1 MTTRRTTGNR
11 RRASSSPARHHLME
25 LNVRTASIKRQRRNK
40 VNGLLWKVSAVVIV
54 VALLAVTARL
64 AAEKFFFKNAEY
76 SLRHLVTHL
85 NGVMSEEEL
94 IELTGLAQG
103 KNIFSFDLEKA
114 NRKLAAL
121 PEVRSVS
128 MERILPD
135 TIEVGLER
143 RKPVFLFAT
152 PGAEGEEVDETFVP
166 GKTYLCDRD
175 GVMMQ
180 PARLDDIY
188 MHLPVL
194 KGVDVS
200 GAIPGQHLQSESL
213 ATAIRL
219 QQALSE
225 LPQETFSIRTV
236 DVTKPYA
243 AVVTDASNARYTFGT
258 LGNQDLP
265 AQLERLRKLLDHCQ
279 ETGRKIDTANLML
292 SRNTPVTFVLT
303 TESRSTK
310 ITPVTTSKKSARH

>member
-11 RRASSSPARHHLME
+11 RRATRSPSRHHLME
-25 LNVRTASIKRQRRNK
+25 LNVRTASIKRQRRSR
-40 VNGLLWKVSAVVIV
+40 VSGLLWKVSAVVIV
-54 VALLAVTARL
+54 VALLAVIARL

-94 IELTGLAQG
+94 VGLTGLAQG
-103 KNIFSFDLEKA
+103 KNIFSFDLELA

-143 RKPVFLFAT
+143 RKPVFLFAA
-152 PGAEGEEVDETFVP
+152 PGAEGEEVSETFVP

-180 PARLDDIY
+180 PPRLDDIY
-188 MHLPVL
+188 LHLPVL
-194 KGVDVS
+194 KGINVTE
-200 GAIPGQHLQSESL
+200 AIPGQRLKSESL

-303 TESRSTK
+303 PESRSNK
-310 ITPVTTSKKSARH
+310 ITPVSTSKKTARH

>member
-11 RRASSSPARHHLME
+11 RRATRSPARYHLME

-40 VNGLLWKVSAVVIV
+40 VSGLLWKVSAVVIV
-54 VALLAVTARL
+54 VALLAVTVRF
-64 AAEKFFFKNAEY
+64 AAEKFFFKNDEY
-76 SLRHLVTHL
+76 SLKHIVTHL

-94 IELTGLAQG
+94 VELTGFAQG

-143 RKPVFLFAT
+143 RKPIFLFAAS
-152 PGAEGEEVDETFVP
+152 GAEGEGAGETFVP

-188 MHLPVL
+188 LHLPVL
-194 KGVDVS
+194 KGVDVTE
-200 GAIPGQHLQSESL
+200 AIPGQHLKSESL

-225 LPQETFSIRTV
+225 FPQETFSIRTV
-236 DVTKPYA
+236 DVTKSYA

-303 TESRSTK
+303 PESRSAK
-310 ITPVTTSKKSARH
+310 IIPVTTSKKSVRH

>member
-1 MTTRRTTGNR
+1 
-11 RRASSSPARHHLME
+11 ME
-25 LNVRTASIKRQRRNK
+25 LNVRTASIKRQRRSK
-40 VNGLLWKVSAVVIV
+40 VSGLLWKVSAVVII

-64 AAEKFFFKNAEY
+64 AAEKFFFKNSEY

-94 IELTGLAQG
+94 IALTGFAEG
-103 KNIFSFDLEKA
+103 KNIFSFDLDQA

-143 RKPVFLFAT
+143 RKPVFLFAASGGVVGT
-152 PGAEGEEVDETFVP
+152 GAGAEEEGTGEAFVP

-180 PARLDDIY
+180 PARLEDTY
-188 MHLPVL
+188 LHLPVL
-194 KGVDVS
+194 KGVDAT
-200 GAIPGQHLQSESL
+200 GAVPGKHLESESL

-225 LPQETFSIRTV
+225 LPQETFSIRSV
-236 DVTKPYA
+236 DVSKPYA
-243 AVVTDASNARYTFGT
+243 AVVTDASNARFTFGT

-265 AQLERLRKLLDHCQ
+265 SQLERLRKLLDHCQ

-292 SRNTPVTFVLT
+292 ARNTPVTFVLT
-303 TESRSTK
+303 PESRSSK
-310 ITPVTTSKKSARH
+310 ITPVTTFKKSSRR